1 MRCEAWRWNA
11 VSSSRTRF
19 TRQRP
24 QVRNLS
30 RPPAKTLLSLTR
42 TGRLPED
49 LPEGD
54 GLGWLRPRSAWLVP
68 SRRPERSISLR
79 RQLAADRLDH
89 QRSQGNL
96 ADAGVAFGTR
106 LEATAEPT
114 GLVASVDH
122 LQHRDRTEAP
132 RWRRATGCQ
141 RPRAAP
147 TAVPGGQAGSA
158 GAARSGT
165 RRRPGR
171 HSAARTHPGKTVDVP
186 SDLSGARAGRG
197 QGPAGIRRRCAR
209 AEPSSPRRRPQ
220 ISTMTGSYLA
230 QLSAN
235 GPGAGAARRAALR
248 RRWR

>member
-1 MRCEAWRWNA
+1 MCQFGSGPVGCGLVQAAKA
-11 VSSSRTRF
+11 VA
-19 TRQRP
+19 RQDRP
-24 QVRNLS
+24 GANGH
-30 RPPAKTLLSLTR
+30 AIAAAR
-42 TGRLPED
+42 TGKNQ
-49 LPEGD
+49 
-54 GLGWLRPRSAWLVP
+54 SVP
-68 SRRPERSISLR
+68 ISLR

-147 TAVPGGQAGSA
+147 TAVPGGQAGPA

-171 HSAARTHPGKTVDVP
+171 HSAARTHPGGTVDVP